1 MSNQDRAAQGSAATA
16 QSTLRFKQM
25 NWGQKSLHII
35 KVALFF
41 VTFGFAFANIL
52 HDD

>member
-16 QSTLRFKQM
+16 QSIRRFKQM
-25 NWGQKSLHII
+25 NWWQKSLHII
-35 KVALFF
+35 KLTLFF
-41 VTFGFAFANIL
+41 ATFGFAFSNIL